1 MSKITTPRLP
11 DATEEYSREQVS
23 QLVQTLEQV
32 IFILNNTYVP
42 ETLRQDDERISWFLS
57 QMANVYTNYK
67 VDLTTTDETT
77 VYTVPAETTAIVKSI
92 RVSNDDASNACT
104 LTMTLTDS
112 SSNAFSLEK
121 DKSIAAKTSAELLTS
136 TLVAKESEV
145 FKATAQN
152 ANDLHII
159 ISVLQITNTQ
169 EMTMKVKRRGDD
181 QPVIKAMGGGM
192 MYKKGGTTKKK
203 MKKKKLAAM
212 YGDPKKITRG
222 DIITAAKMKKKKK
235 KGKK

>member
-67 VDLTTTDETT
+67 VDLTTTNETT
-77 VYTVPAETTAIVKSI
+77 VFTVPAETTAIVKSI

-169 EMTMKVKRRGDD
+169 EIIMKVTRRGDKK
-181 QPVIKAMGGGM
+181 PIKKMMGGGM
-192 MYKKGGTTKKK
+192 MYKKGGTTKSK

-222 DIITAAKMKKKKK
+222 DIITAAKMKKKK
-235 KGKK
+235 GKK